1 MEWELGKCDDKY
13 FLFLIK
19 DKEIINIDISLIK
32 DKEIINI
39 DISKKEAKRIKEQF
53 NIEAVEYPF

>member
-13 FLFLIK
+13 FLF
-19 DKEIINIDISLIK
+19 LIK